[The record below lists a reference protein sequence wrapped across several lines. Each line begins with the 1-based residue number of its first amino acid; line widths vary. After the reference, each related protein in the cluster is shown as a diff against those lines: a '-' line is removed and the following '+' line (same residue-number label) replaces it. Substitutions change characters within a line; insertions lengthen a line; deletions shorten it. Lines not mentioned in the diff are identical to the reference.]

1 MPKQARSQERYNK
14 ILEMASNLFLQKGF
28 DGTTT
33 NEIAD
38 EAEVSIGSL
47 YQYFENKVAIVE
59 ALAEG
64 YVEALREL
72 TSDILA
78 TDAADLP
85 TNVAVDRL
93 LDPIV
98 QFHLDHP
105 EFRKLWLGA
114 EVSEELRTAMKAVDE
129 ELMSPV
135 GALIKARAPGIPE
148 ARAQMIVRV
157 FEHTVKSLL
166 GLLDRADN
174 PAFKAQAATETKRM
188 LCAYLEDAL
197 GEQRRPPRPVDSD

>member
-1 MPKQARSQERYNK
+1 MPKQARGRERYNK
-14 ILEMASNLFLQKGF
+14 ILKMASNLFLQNGF

-33 NEIAD
+33 NEIA
-38 EAEVSIGSL
+38 EKAEISIGSL
-47 YQYFENKVAIVE
+47 YQYFDNKVAIVV
-59 ALAEG
+59 ALTEG

-85 TNVAVDRL
+85 TNVAVDRF
-93 LDPIV
+93 LDPII

-114 EVSEELRTAMKAVDE
+114 EVSKELRTAIRAMDKEVLSRVDV
-129 ELMSPV
+129 LV
-135 GALIKARAPGIPE
+135 KARAPGIPRE
-148 ARAQMIVRV
+148 QARMIVTV
-157 FEHTVKSLL
+157 IEHTVKSLL
-166 GLLDRADN
+166 GLLGRSDT

-197 GEQRRPPRPVDSD
+197 ADLRRPTRPVDSD

>member
-33 NEIAD
+33 NEIAE
-38 EAEVSIGSL
+38 EAEISIGSL
-47 YQYFENKVAIVE
+47 YQYFDNKVAIVE
-59 ALAEG
+59 ALTEG
-64 YVEALREL
+64 YVEALQKL
-72 TSDILA
+72 TSDTLA
-78 TDAADLP
+78 THAEDLP
-85 TNVAVDRL
+85 TDVAVDSC
-93 LDPIV
+93 LDPII

-105 EFRKLWLGA
+105 EFSKLWLGA
-114 EVSEELRTAMKAVDE
+114 EVSKELRAAMGAIDK
-129 ELMSPV
+129 ELLSPIDV
-135 GALIKARAPGIPE
+135 LIKARAPGIPE
-148 ARAQMIVRV
+148 SRARMIVTV

-166 GLLDRADN
+166 GLLGRADN

-197 GEQRRPPRPVDSD
+197 GAPPTKPVDSD

>member
-14 ILEMASNLFLQKGF
+14 ILEMASDLFLQKGF

-33 NEIAD
+33 NEIAE
-38 EAEVSIGSL
+38 EAEISIGSL
-47 YQYFENKVAIVE
+47 YQYFDNKVAIVE
-59 ALAEG
+59 ALTEG

-85 TNVAVDRL
+85 IDVAVDRF
-93 LDPIV
+93 LDPII
-98 QFHLDHP
+98 QFHLEHP
-105 EFRKLWLGA
+105 EFHKLWLGA
-114 EVSEELRTAMKAVDE
+114 EVSKELRTAMGAIDKEMLSRVDVLLKE
-129 ELMSPV
+129 
-135 GALIKARAPGIPE
+135 RAPGIPR
-148 ARAQMIVRV
+148 ARARMIVTV
-157 FEHTVKSLL
+157 FEHTVKSLV
-166 GLLDRADN
+166 GLLGRSDT

-197 GEQRRPPRPVDSD
+197 ADPRRPTRPVDSD